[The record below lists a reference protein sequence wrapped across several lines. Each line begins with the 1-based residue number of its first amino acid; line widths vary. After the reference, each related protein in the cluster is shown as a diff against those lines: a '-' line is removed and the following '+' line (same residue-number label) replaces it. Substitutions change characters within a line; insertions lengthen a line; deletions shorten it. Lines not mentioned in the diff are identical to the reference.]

1 MTDSATLAHM
11 EATATWDER
20 LKSAGMARRAV
31 YDRMG
36 TISEDVLAPLIGPA
50 LTGGPRWPSR
60 PAWRVIRRDGRVAL
74 ASDGLSDPWETAPGA
89 GYALEVFMETPE
101 PVLPEGAPL
110 TELAKT
116 WLFSAVSEISNLIA
130 DHGGVRP
137 LLEEF
142 GSVSV
147 EIDGTRFPEAL
158 RNDEGRVGVL
168 LGISARG
175 VPERITYPGGGD
187 ARLLPITVLTRD
199 ELAHIVAG
207 GDAARKEL
215 VGWLA
220 GSPTGHLSVLG
231 RPSTV
236 QKKRRATTQ
245 RPIIPAPRAPAKAAT
260 KPRAK
265 AKGAQAKAKAVV
277 KKAKAV
283 VKKVKTAVGKA
294 RPKAKAA
301 AKKLKPKAKPRS
313 SRR

>member
-1 MTDSATLAHM
+1 M

-20 LKSAGMARRAV
+20 LKSAGLARRAV

-36 TISEDVLAPLIGPA
+36 SISEDVLAPLIGPA

-74 ASDGLSDPWETAPGA
+74 ASDGLSDPWETASGA

-101 PVLPEGAPL
+101 QVLPEGAPL
-110 TELAKT
+110 TDLAKT

-147 EIDGTRFPEAL
+147 EIDGTRFPDSL

-175 VPERITYPGGGD
+175 VPERIVYPGGGD

-220 GSPTGHLSVLG
+220 GSASGHLSVLD

-245 RPIIPAPRAPAKAAT
+245 RPIVEMK
-260 KPRAK
+260 KPPVKGLSKPKAK
-265 AKGAQAKAKAVV
+265 AKVPAAKAKVKAVV

-283 VKKVKTAVGKA
+283 VKKVKAAVGKA
-294 RPKAKAA
+294 KPKAKAA
-301 AKKLKPKAKPRS
+301 AKKVKPTAKPRS

>member
-1 MTDSATLAHM
+1 M

-20 LKSAGMARRAV
+20 LKSAGLARRAV

-36 TISEDVLAPLIGPA
+36 SISEDVLAPLIGPA

-60 PAWRVIRRDGRVAL
+60 PAWRVIRRDNRVAL

-101 PVLPEGAPL
+101 QVLPEGAPL
-110 TELAKT
+110 TDLAKT

-147 EIDGTRFPEAL
+147 EIDGARFPESL

-168 LGISARG
+168 LGLSARG
-175 VPERITYPGGGD
+175 VPERIAYPGGGD

-220 GSPTGHLSVLG
+220 ECPTGHLSVLD
-231 RPSTV
+231 RASTV

-245 RPIIPAPRAPAKAAT
+245 RPIIEAKRPAPAKAKVAA
-260 KPRAK
+260 KPK
-265 AKGAQAKAKAVV
+265 AGKAKAVV

-283 VKKVKTAVGKA
+283 VKKVKAAVAKGRPVVKA
-294 RPKAKAA
+294 KVKAA
-301 AKKLKPKAKPRS
+301 AKKVKPKAKPRS

>member
-1 MTDSATLAHM
+1 
-11 EATATWDER
+11 
-20 LKSAGMARRAV
+20 
-31 YDRMG
+31 
-36 TISEDVLAPLIGPA
+36 VLA
-50 LTGGPRWPSR
+50 
-60 PAWRVIRRDGRVAL
+60 
-74 ASDGLSDPWETAPGA
+74 
-89 GYALEVFMETPE
+89 
-101 PVLPEGAPL
+101 EGAPL

-147 EIDGTRFPEAL
+147 EIDGTRFPESL

-168 LGISARG
+168 LGLGAPG
-175 VPERITYPGGGD
+175 VPERIVYPGGGD

-220 GSPTGHLSVLG
+220 TSHTGHLSVLE
-231 RPSTV
+231 RPSAV

-245 RPIIPAPRAPAKAAT
+245 RPIEVAKQAPPPKKAKPAAAKKAV
-260 KPRAK
+260 AK
-265 AKGAQAKAKAVV
+265 AKPAAKKAAPKKKATPVKAKAK
-277 KKAKAV
+277 
-283 VKKVKTAVGKA
+283 
-294 RPKAKAA
+294 PKA
-301 AKKLKPKAKPRS
+301 KLKPKA
-313 SRR
+313 SRRSR